1 MASASIISTAA
12 GTTPAAMIA
21 EVAAPASSVLA
32 NAASRVRTLAGSR
45 VSRSVT
51 SVAMPRVPSEPTNA
65 PSRS

>member
-21 EVAAPASSVLA
+21 LVAVPAWSVDS
-32 NAASRVRTLAGSR
+32 NPTSTVRTSSGSR
-45 VSRSVT
+45 TSRTVVEVT
-51 SVAMPRVPSEPTNA
+51 IPRVPSEPTTA